1 MAMAMARVLRGGL
14 SGSSS
19 QPLVPAIFRR
29 GAADG
34 VAALLQRL
42 GSSPAAPAAGAGRLM
57 HTGLGGRGSTKLPQQ
72 EAPLGWRRVVSRGH
86 NIIRADQFSS
96 KQSVTSRSKLRDI
109 PWGPIAF
116 GGAIGLC
123 YGLKK

>member
-1 MAMAMARVLRGGL
+1 MAMARVLRGRL

-19 QPLVPAIFRR
+19 QLLIPAMFRR
-29 GAADG
+29 EAGEG
-34 VAALLQRL
+34 VAALLPRL
-42 GSSPAAPAAGAGRLM
+42 GSSPTAPAAGAGRLM
-57 HTGLGGRGSTKLPQQ
+57 HTGLGGRGSTKLPQP

-86 NIIRADQFSS
+86 NIIRVDQFSS
-96 KQSVTSRSKLRDI
+96 KQSVTRRSKLGNI